1 MLVHPL
7 KLEREQLAILVLS
20 QLIVIYNFQ
29 SLESSSINIPLK
41 FLGGGLL
48 ICELILNEDRSG
60 PVFPLLQSLN
70 MLVATGGRERTASEY
85 KQLLEKHGFVDVQVK
100 PVHPTM
106 AAILCRKM

>member
-20 QLIVIYNFQ
+20 QLIVICNF
-29 SLESSSINIPLK
+29 SLESSSIHIPLQ

-48 ICELILNEDRSG
+48 ICELILNEDKSG

>member
-7 KLEREQLAILVLS
+7 KLDREQLAILVLS
-20 QLIVIYNFQ
+20 QLIVIYNF
-29 SLESSSINIPLK
+29 SIENSSINIPLQ

-48 ICELILNEDRSG
+48 ICELILNEDKSG